1 MIRKVAL
8 RLLPDPILRVKCDL
22 FTERDILSNDTRSL
36 VQAME
41 KLIRPSRLQS
51 SAETDAI
58 VVVGIAG
65 PQIGEARRVFCVADS
80 QNGLPFLSFFNPKVS
95 VVDGSRTVT
104 IPEMCLSVPDVI
116 ARVTRPAHIRVDY
129 LDASARSRNAE
140 FHGFWAAVV
149 QHELDHL
156 DGVLF
161 TDKIDN
167 DPRTG
172 KPLRWTFDEF
182 MADDKLT
189 TTTDVACWA
198 NIRGRKVVAI

>member
-1 MIRKVAL
+1 MIKRLAL
-8 RLLPDPILRVKCDL
+8 RLLPDPILRVKCEA
-22 FTERDILSNDTRSL
+22 FSEKDILSNDTRTL

-41 KLIRPSRLQS
+41 KQIRPSRLQS
-51 SAETDAI
+51 AAQTDLI

-65 PQIGEARRVFCVADS
+65 PQLGEARRVFCVADS
-80 QNGLPFLSFFNPKVS
+80 QNGLPFLSFFNPKVT
-95 VVDGSRTVT
+95 VVGAGTVT
-104 IPEMCLSVPDVI
+104 IPEMCLSVPDVV

-129 LDASARSRNAE
+129 LDATARARNAE

-149 QHELDHL
+149 QHEFDHL

-167 DPRTG
+167 DARTG
-172 KPLRWTFDEF
+172 KPQRWSIAEF
-182 MADDKLT
+182 MADDSLT